1 MTKTMSAKNIILYA
15 DDDADDIQFVMDAFI
30 NFSKNV
36 ELVTVSDG
44 LEVLTYLQALSADDP
59 APCLIVLDINMPRMD
74 GKEALIRIRQMERF
88 KKIPSIL
95 FTTSSQKRDKD
106 FAAKYNAGFLT
117 KPIDITQMNVIAN
130 TFIEHCDE
138 RIKENIRKE

>member
-1 MTKTMSAKNIILYA
+1 MTKTMSAKNIVLYA

>member
-1 MTKTMSAKNIILYA
+1 MSAKNIVLYA

>member
-1 MTKTMSAKNIILYA
+1 MSAKNIILYA